1 MNLSIQEELQPFAEE
16 LQRYITPGFL
26 EELAREMKFVKRKR
40 KFSGSDLATICI
52 WISQRVANDPLVRLC
67 SRLHAVTGTVL
78 SPEGLNKRFNEKSVL
93 FLKHIFSLLG
103 YTIVF
108 NSLTRLGRSMNDVLE
123 EFRYFEQQR
132 INLQFIKEP
141 FINVNY
147 NGESTNDVI
156 QQAVQKATLT
166 ILSAFA
172 EKERNDIKQRQAEG
186 IALAKKQGKHLGRP
200 PVQITDKFMEAY
212 QEWQS
217 GKITA
222 VGAMRKYD
230 IKRSSFYKLVK
241 EYEAQGK
248 TKYTAEIE

>member
-1 MNLSIQEELQPFAEE
+1 MKELQYKKFGYVRVSSKDQNEDRQIE
-16 LQRYITPGFL
+16 NMKCLGIEDRDIFIDKQSGKNMKRENYQML
-26 EELAREMKFVKRKR
+26 KRLAR
-40 KFSGSDLATICI
+40 
-52 WISQRVANDPLVRLC
+52 
-67 SRLHAVTGTVL
+67 TGD
-78 SPEGLNKRFNEKSVL
+78 
-93 FLKHIFSLLG
+93 
-103 YTIVF
+103 TIVF
-108 NSLTRLGRSMNDVLE
+108 DSLTRLGRSMNDVLE
-123 EFRYFEQQR
+123 EFRYYEQQR

-147 NGESTNDVI
+147 SGESTNDVI

-186 IALAKKQGKHLGRP
+186 IALAKKGGKHLGRP
-200 PVQITDKFMEAY
+200 PVQITDRFIEAY
-212 QEWQS
+212 EAWQS

-241 EYEAQGK
+241 EYEAHEK
-248 TKYTAEIE
+248 TKHMEKNE

>member
-1 MNLSIQEELQPFAEE
+1 MKILQNKKFGYVRVSSKDQNEERQIENMKYLGIED
-16 LQRYITPGFL
+16 RYIFIDKQSGKNMKRENYQML
-26 EELAREMKFVKRKR
+26 KRLAR
-40 KFSGSDLATICI
+40 
-52 WISQRVANDPLVRLC
+52 
-67 SRLHAVTGTVL
+67 TGD
-78 SPEGLNKRFNEKSVL
+78 
-93 FLKHIFSLLG
+93 
-103 YTIVF
+103 TIVF
-108 NSLTRLGRSMNDVLE
+108 DSLTRLGRSMNDVLE

-147 NGESTNDVI
+147 NRETTNDVI

-172 EKERNDIKQRQAEG
+172 EKERNGIKQRQAEG
-186 IALAKKQGKHLGRP
+186 IALAKKKGKHLGRP
-200 PVQITDKFMEAY
+200 PVQITDQFIQAY
-212 QEWQS
+212 RDWQS

-241 EYEAQGK
+241 EYEVQEE
-248 TKYTAEIE
+248 TKHTVENK

>member
-1 MNLSIQEELQPFAEE
+1 MKELQYKKFGYVRVSSKDQNEE
-16 LQRYITPGFL
+16 RQIENMKHLGIEDRDIFIDKQSGENMKREKYQML
-26 EELAREMKFVKRKR
+26 KRLAR
-40 KFSGSDLATICI
+40 
-52 WISQRVANDPLVRLC
+52 
-67 SRLHAVTGTVL
+67 TGD
-78 SPEGLNKRFNEKSVL
+78 
-93 FLKHIFSLLG
+93 
-103 YTIVF
+103 TIVF
-108 NSLTRLGRSMNDVLE
+108 DSLTRLGRSMNDVLE
-123 EFRYFEQQR
+123 EFRYFETQR

-186 IALAKKQGKHLGRP
+186 IALAKKRGKHLGRP
-200 PVQITDKFMEAY
+200 PVQITEKFIEAY
-212 QEWQS
+212 EAWQS

-241 EYEAQGK
+241 EYEAHEK
-248 TKYTAEIE
+248 TKHMEKNGWC

>member
-1 MNLSIQEELQPFAEE
+1 MQYKKFGYVRVSSKDQNEERQIENMKCFGIEDRDIFIDKQSGKNMKRENYQMLK
-16 LQRYITPGFL
+16 R
-26 EELAREMKFVKRKR
+26 LAR
-40 KFSGSDLATICI
+40 
-52 WISQRVANDPLVRLC
+52 
-67 SRLHAVTGTVL
+67 TGD
-78 SPEGLNKRFNEKSVL
+78 
-93 FLKHIFSLLG
+93 
-103 YTIVF
+103 TIVF
-108 NSLTRLGRSMNDVLE
+108 DSLTRLGRSMNDVLE
-123 EFRYFEQQR
+123 EFRYFETQR

-186 IALAKKQGKHLGRP
+186 IALAKKQGKPLGRP
-200 PVQITDKFMEAY
+200 PVQITEQFIEAY
-212 QEWQS
+212 EAWQS
-217 GKITA
+217 GEITA

-241 EYEAQGK
+241 EYEAHEK
-248 TKYTAEIE
+248 TKHMAKSE